1 MVLLNETTI
10 ELTLTLTL
18 TLTEVVGRVARVSH
32 MEHVVPTRVGVAR
45 PAAQHLEQQLAQ
57 VERAAVAGRLA
68 HDDEEQVG
76 AQPAECG
83 VVPAVLLQVPG
94 QGCGQGWGEG

>member
-1 MVLLNETTI
+1 
-10 ELTLTLTL
+10 
-18 TLTEVVGRVARVSH
+18 
-32 MEHVVPTRVGVAR
+32 MEHVVPARVGVAR